1 MTTVCSSSSAI
12 TVSIVPKYARNL
24 HSRDPSIKGGA
35 SAAAWCRIRSSSWRI
50 RYPKAGKKY
59 HASANFLSLLLAS
72 LSLHYYVK
80 LLYWGKKIPNAIWD
94 INQWLYF
101 RRKCKQILGIIR
113 KKNLHF
119 QKIEIFDSV
128 FYTSLDSRRS
138 CYY

>member
-1 MTTVCSSSSAI
+1 MTTVCSSSAI

-24 HSRDPSIKGGA
+24 HSRDLSIKGGA

-50 RYPKAGKKY
+50 RYPKAGKKS

-72 LSLHYYVK
+72 LTLPA
-80 LLYWGKKIPNAIWD
+80 LLCKIIILREKIPNAIWD

-128 FYTSLDSRRS
+128 FCTSLDGRRS
-138 CYY
+138 CY